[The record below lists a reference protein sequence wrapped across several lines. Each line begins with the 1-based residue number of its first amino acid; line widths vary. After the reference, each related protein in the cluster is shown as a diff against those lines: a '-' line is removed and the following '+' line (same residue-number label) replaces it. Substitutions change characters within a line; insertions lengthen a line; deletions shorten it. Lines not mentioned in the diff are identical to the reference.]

1 METEGKQCRRIS
13 LGFWGEIHVR
23 CVLMCIYEYSLLTSC
38 ESSAEKLTE
47 VRIFG
52 LDFFFFVSDLYDIG
66 IRVVGTSRSQY
77 KCVHE
82 TERSRIC
89 AFLGSFGVNFGWTSL
104 NFPPIVTNGWF
115 LCQENFTSWGTVIL
129 LSIGFGTMILQ
140 AGLLT
145 FVVSIKQWSEIRRI
159 WAISPI
165 LTDSIR
171 CWLSQLWSFFLEHST
186 RLR

>member
-1 METEGKQCRRIS
+1 
-13 LGFWGEIHVR
+13 
-23 CVLMCIYEYSLLTSC
+23 MCIYEYSLLTSC

-89 AFLGSFGVNFGWTSL
+89 AFLGSFGVNLG
-104 NFPPIVTNGWF
+104 
-115 LCQENFTSWGTVIL
+115 
-129 LSIGFGTMILQ
+129 
-140 AGLLT
+140 
-145 FVVSIKQWSEIRRI
+145 
-159 WAISPI
+159 
-165 LTDSIR
+165 
-171 CWLSQLWSFFLEHST
+171 
-186 RLR
+186 